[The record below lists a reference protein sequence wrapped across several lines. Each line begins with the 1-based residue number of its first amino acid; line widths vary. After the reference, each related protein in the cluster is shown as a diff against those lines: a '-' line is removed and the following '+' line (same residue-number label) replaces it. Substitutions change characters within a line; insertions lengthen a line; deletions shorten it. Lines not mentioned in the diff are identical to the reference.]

1 MGEIRL
7 VYSTRKTIGS
17 ALIRAFSRC
26 WCSHVAIM
34 DGEYII
40 DATSRYGVRRIP
52 FSEAIAEYDDYE
64 IIAYEASRPTLAID
78 FARSKV
84 GSKYDMLSYLW
95 FIFGPL
101 LRIMGFVVECENPN
115 QFICS
120 ELANDVLKMGGVRLL
135 EERSSK
141 IKPRDLW
148 MVNAGRVI
156 TRHRKYRD
164 G

>member
-1 MGEIRL
+1 MGEIML

-26 WCSHVAIM
+26 WCSHVAIL

-40 DATSRYGVRRIP
+40 EATGSHGVRRVP
-52 FSEAIAEYDDYE
+52 FSEALAEYDDYA
-64 IIAYEASRPTLAID
+64 IVAYEVPRPRLGID

-84 GSKYDMLSYLW
+84 GSKYDIPAYLW
-95 FIFGPL
+95 FMVGPV
-101 LRIMGFVVECENPN
+101 LRLIGHDVEYDHPKK
-115 QFICS
+115 FICS
-120 ELANDVLKMGGVRLL
+120 ELANDVLKMAGRQLVA
-135 EERSSK
+135 ERSSK

-148 MVNAGRVI
+148 IVNCGRVI
-156 TRHRKYRD
+156 TQHRKYNN